1 MEKVMT
7 DSVTGIGHIALRVT
21 DLPRAKRFYAE
32 SLGFPLAGETEHA
45 CFVRIGGTTVVLIA
59 GTAQTA
65 PDDRFDPFRVG
76 LDHLALAV
84 PAATLPE
91 LKQRLDAAGVRNN
104 GIERDDRSGAV
115 SITFYD
121 PDGIAWEFYASA
133 R

>member
-1 MEKVMT
+1 MT
-7 DSVTGIGHIALRVT
+7 DSVTGIGHIALRIT
-21 DLPRAKRFYAE
+21 DLPRAKRFYTE
-32 SLGFPLAGETEHA
+32 SLGFPLAGEAEHT

-65 PDDRFDPFRVG
+65 PDDHFDPFRVG

-84 PAATLPE
+84 PATALPE

-104 GIERDDRSGAV
+104 GIERDDRSRAE

-121 PDGIAWEFYASA
+121 PDHVAWEFYASA